1 MNPMLPTFYDTFWI
15 LGTVTISALTIA
27 AIITLVKSRIA
38 SKTKITWIVIV
49 VFLPAVGSLL
59 WLIYYTRTNHT

>member
-1 MNPMLPTFYDTFWI
+1 M
-15 LGTVTISALTIA
+15 
-27 AIITLVKSRIA
+27 TLVKSRIA
-38 SKTKITWIVIV
+38 SKAKITWIVIV